1 MMNSPSKVH
10 ATLSH
15 ILTPWAIRKNEPLL
29 GFCTVLLIGGQW
41 WWEPAS
47 SEELLAKGF
56 DFFSP

>member
-1 MMNSPSKVH
+1 MSLDSLIP
-10 ATLSH
+10 
-15 ILTPWAIRKNEPLL
+15 ILHPPM
-29 GFCTVLLIGGQW
+29 FIGGQ